1 MEKLKDI
8 EKRIEP
14 LRILFGNLEVAI
26 ERLNELARIE
36 HWSEPKLTANVLTPM
51 EDEEETIEFEVP
63 GGVMDMLTA
72 DYSLRLD
79 STFAQLLRESHVSGI
94 DITDEL
100 VAYLKTL
107 NGFPHHY
114 IATGRVGL
122 DLYTL
127 INKGAYPNE

>member
-14 LRILFGNLEVAI
+14 LRILFGNLEEAI
-26 ERLNELARIE
+26 KQLNEIGRLE
-36 HWSEPKLTANVLTPM
+36 HWSEPKLTATVLTPS
-51 EDEEETIEFEVP
+51 EDEEETLEFEVP
-63 GGVMDMLTA
+63 GGVMDMLIA

-100 VAYLKTL
+100 VGYLKTIK
-107 NGFPHHY
+107 GFPHHY
-114 IATGRVGL
+114 VASGRVGL

-127 INKGAYPNE
+127 INKGAYPYE